1 MEFDI
6 IQYLLIIIL
15 YLGLFRFLYANEG
28 KIEGLIFILL
38 FVLTVFVGFK
48 IIFDFYRSSIS
59 AIDKELYF
67 LRFKS
72 FEVFAKEIEVL
83 KLIKDFLLSPLV
95 TLVLLVLLIFSIVQ
109 YIQKGIRND
118 YDFLVT
124 MCCLTFGQIGISL
137 TNTDTKVPFYILF
150 GIPIILLIVSL
161 ILIIVSIFNI
171 NSDAITKKLKLNKSG
186 RERVKKYKDFFVSII
201 IFFIVSLF
209 LFSVSSIFDENNSV
223 NENNKSS
230 IDLFL
235 TLFLLVIYGLT
246 GYAVFEADAISKM
259 ERSETEGEKIKR
271 LQIELAKREQA
282 LKIGNRDDI
291 IDINSIKLAD
301 GSILSQNDE
310 AMNRLLRKDEEIIKE
325 ILDNNKKN
333 ANEYKNVG
341 DRVKDVT
348 REDIDKLIRIV
359 ARTYVSYQ

>member
-28 KIEGLIFILL
+28 KIEGLVFILL
-38 FVLTVFVGFK
+38 FVLTLFVGFK
-48 IIFDFYRSSIS
+48 IIFDFYKSSVS
-59 AIDKELYF
+59 AVDKELYF

-72 FEVFAKEIEVL
+72 FEIFTKEIEIL

-95 TLVLLVLLIFSIVQ
+95 TLILLVLLIFSIVQ
-109 YIQKGIRND
+109 YIQKGIRKD

-124 MCCLTFGQIGISL
+124 MCCLTFGQIGISF
-137 TNTDTKVPFYILF
+137 TSSDTKVPFYILF
-150 GIPIILLIVSL
+150 GIPIILLMVSL
-161 ILIIVSIFNI
+161 ILIIVAIFNI
-171 NSDAITKKLKLNKSG
+171 NSEAITKKLKLNKNG

-201 IFFIVSLF
+201 IFFIVTLF
-209 LFSVSSIFDENNSV
+209 LFSVSPIYDKNNSV
-223 NENNKSS
+223 NENYKSS
-230 IDLFL
+230 TDLL
-235 TLFLLVIYGLT
+235 VTLFLLIIYGLS

-271 LQIELAKREQA
+271 LQIELKKRNQVLE
-282 LKIGNRDDI
+282 IGKRS
-291 IDINSIKLAD
+291 DINNLENIILAD
-301 GSILSQNDE
+301 GSRLVVKNSDNELEIKNEE

-325 ILDNNKKN
+325 ILDKN
-333 ANEYKNVG
+333 DNIQ
-341 DRVKDVT
+341 

-359 ARTYVSYQ
+359 TRTYVTYQ

>member
-15 YLGLFRFLYANEG
+15 YLGLFRYLYANDG
-28 KIEGLIFILL
+28 KIEGLVFILL
-38 FVLTVFVGFK
+38 FILTVFVGFK
-48 IIFDFYRSSIS
+48 IIFDFYNSSVNS
-59 AIDKELYF
+59 NDKESFF

-72 FEVFAKEIEVL
+72 FEVFAKEIQIL
-83 KLIKDFLLSPLV
+83 RLIKDFLFSSLV
-95 TLVLLVLLIFSIVQ
+95 TLVLLIVLIVSVVQ

-124 MCCLTFGQIGISL
+124 MVCLTFGQVAFSF
-137 TNTDTKVPFYILF
+137 TNSNTKIPFYILF

-161 ILIIVSIFNI
+161 ILIMISIFNI
-171 NSDAITKKLKLNKSG
+171 NSDSPTKKLKLNKDG
-186 RERVKKYKDFFVSII
+186 RKRIKKYKDFFVSII
-201 IFFIVSLF
+201 IFIIVT
-209 LFSVSSIFDENNSV
+209 LFSFSVVSIYDENISGNDLSV
-223 NENNKSS
+223 NDNYKSS
-230 IDLFL
+230 IDLFV

-291 IDINSIKLAD
+291 IDID
-301 GSILSQNDE
+301 SILSGNEE

-325 ILDNNKKN
+325 ILDNNSTIK
-333 ANEYKNVG
+333 
-341 DRVKDVT
+341 
-348 REDIDKLIRIV
+348 REDIDKLIRI
-359 ARTYVSYQ
+359 ATTSYLSYNSN

>member
-1 MEFDI
+1 
-6 IQYLLIIIL
+6 
-15 YLGLFRFLYANEG
+15 
-28 KIEGLIFILL
+28 
-38 FVLTVFVGFK
+38 
-48 IIFDFYRSSIS
+48 
-59 AIDKELYF
+59 
-67 LRFKS
+67 
-72 FEVFAKEIEVL
+72 
-83 KLIKDFLLSPLV
+83 
-95 TLVLLVLLIFSIVQ
+95 
-109 YIQKGIRND
+109 
-118 YDFLVT
+118 
-124 MCCLTFGQIGISL
+124 MCCLTYGQIGISL

-235 TLFLLVIYGLT
+235 TLFLLIIYGLT

-271 LQIELAKREQA
+271 LQIELKKRNQVLE
-282 LKIGNRDDI
+282 IGKRS
-291 IDINSIKLAD
+291 DINNLENIILAD
-301 GSILSQNDE
+301 GSRLVVKNSDNELEIKNEE
-310 AMNRLLRKDEEIIKE
+310 AINRLLRKDEEIIKE
-325 ILDNNKKN
+325 ILDKN
-333 ANEYKNVG
+333 DNIQ
-341 DRVKDVT
+341 
-348 REDIDKLIRIV
+348 REEIDKLIRIV